1 MESGSEFELKVV
13 RVRLVEEPP
22 FYSKQKLSSPQAV
35 LDVVGE
41 ELESYDRELFCIL
54 NMDAKMRAV
63 NLNIVSMGTLNHSLV
78 HPREI
83 FKSSIL
89 SNALGII
96 LIHNH
101 PSGDCTPSQTDMDVT
116 KRLEE
121 SGEILGI
128 PVIDHIIVGERA
140 KLFSFYDNGLI
151 TRKGANLLVAEK
163 NASYGRTR

>member
-116 KRLEE
+116 K
-121 SGEILGI
+121 
-128 PVIDHIIVGERA
+128 
-140 KLFSFYDNGLI
+140 
-151 TRKGANLLVAEK
+151 
-163 NASYGRTR
+163 